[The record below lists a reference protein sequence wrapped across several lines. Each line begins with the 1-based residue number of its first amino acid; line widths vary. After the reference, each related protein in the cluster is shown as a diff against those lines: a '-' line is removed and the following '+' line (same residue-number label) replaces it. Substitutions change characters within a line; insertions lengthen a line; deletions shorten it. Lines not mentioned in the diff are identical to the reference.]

1 MTIPSQLLDSAQN
14 PDAYSFWN
22 ELRVKYVPQILSDMP
37 KEWRGTTFA
46 NDGRLLGR
54 DEFSRNIS
62 RLLLRKEVTGQSI
75 TKRDLRN
82 VGYADDYF
90 RVGSNVSTLLEMAVS
105 TQKQIPL
112 GQVFTFGSSTM
123 PVVAVLLTA
132 KAPVRVYYPLGEKEP
147 FTESELSIIELLG
160 VEVSFHQGSPQAD
173 PNSVVLEIKSV
184 DDESK
189 YVLTKNCVS
198 TVADAVV
205 TPNVL
210 SIFDSTKIS
219 PDEVHTIRKRMA
231 TPMTTPMAMAAL
243 REHCSTANMDSEQER
258 AHLDSCWE
266 ERRTMNAMPAES
278 ELREFYAHL
287 QELSGTQVNTSAD
300 PVVFTAGLP
309 ALASLFVALLQ
320 KGGSDVLMCSTAYG
334 GSSQL
339 NDLLTSRSNIH
350 RKFTFDVQGD
360 TDICESIQQQL
371 TALASQPESAM
382 PTTVLFL
389 ETPTNPDMKV
399 PEFQRVAA
407 MLRDHRDKTGK
418 DVLLLL
424 DTTFAPQAKLMHHLE
439 KEAPDLP
446 VMTFISMSKSIS
458 RGKTTAGAVIANHT
472 EQSKS
477 LLSRVVE
484 VAALLDTTAK
494 PDQLQFLT
502 QNHRGVEERNEK
514 AYAVAA
520 AMGDTLC
527 SAVQEN
533 CEYDMPLAFVTPEHA
548 AQGFTS
554 ATFSFNLP
562 PQRGASQAETDK
574 LAQRFVELLCMHPQF
589 KPCVSFGQDNEMVYA
604 TVPATSTQ
612 GAIKAEDKAKQEVGG
627 VQLARLSFPPVCDV
641 SAISSILA
649 DSVSTLY
656 NNEKLL

>member
-1 MTIPSQLLDSAQN
+1 M
-14 PDAYSFWN
+14 
-22 ELRVKYVPQILSDMP
+22 
-37 KEWRGTTFA
+37 G
-46 NDGRLLGR
+46 
-54 DEFSRNIS
+54 
-62 RLLLRKEVTGQSI
+62 LLLRKEETGQSI

-123 PVVAVLLTA
+123 P
-132 KAPVRVYYPLGEKEP
+132 
-147 FTESELSIIELLG
+147 
-160 VEVSFHQGSPQAD
+160 
-173 PNSVVLEIKSV
+173 
-184 DDESK
+184 
-189 YVLTKNCVS
+189 
-198 TVADAVV
+198 
-205 TPNVL
+205 
-210 SIFDSTKIS
+210 
-219 PDEVHTIRKRMA
+219 
-231 TPMTTPMAMAAL
+231 
-243 REHCSTANMDSEQER
+243 NMDSEQER

-339 NDLLTSRSNIH
+339 NDLLTSRSSIH

-527 SAVQEN
+527 SAVQES
-533 CEYDMPLAFVTPEHA
+533 CE
-548 AQGFTS
+548 
-554 ATFSFNLP
+554 
-562 PQRGASQAETDK
+562 
-574 LAQRFVELLCMHPQF
+574 
-589 KPCVSFGQDNEMVYA
+589 
-604 TVPATSTQ
+604 
-612 GAIKAEDKAKQEVGG
+612 
-627 VQLARLSFPPVCDV
+627 
-641 SAISSILA
+641 
-649 DSVSTLY
+649 
-656 NNEKLL
+656 